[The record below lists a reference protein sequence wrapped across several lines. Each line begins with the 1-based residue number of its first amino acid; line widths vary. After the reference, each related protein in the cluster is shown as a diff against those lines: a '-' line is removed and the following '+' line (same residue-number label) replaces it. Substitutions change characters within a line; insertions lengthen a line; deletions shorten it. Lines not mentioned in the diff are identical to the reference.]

1 MYEYWCDKAFSKRLK
16 DKIISRGTRMYSEAE
31 LSRFG
36 DSEICIA
43 LSKLDERRLDV
54 LIMKLG
60 EKKTLKEIG
69 SEPKIWLQRERHESE
84 PICHQRVWQLEQE
97 AYQFIIA
104 TLLSM
109 PNEAL
114 WEEKPLIATRC
125 TSQVEIAMALKSL
138 TPGVISCLKKNGYVH
153 IDELCSA
160 TPKNLMSING
170 IGWSTIKKIEQ
181 AVLNFK
187 RQNPNY
193 FPYGNALKELNILG
207 KHASKTV
214 NKRSLFA
221 ETEEISDIDI

>member
-1 MYEYWCDKAFSKRLK
+1 MYEYWHDKAFLKRLK
-16 DKIISRGTRMYSEAE
+16 DKIIARGTRMYSEAE

-36 DSEICIA
+36 NSEICYA

-54 LIMKLG
+54 LIMKLV
-60 EKKTLKEIG
+60 EKKTLKKIG
-69 SEPKIWLQRERHESE
+69 SEFNIR
-84 PICHQRVWQLEQE
+84 HQRVWQLEQE

-138 TPGVISCLKKNGYVH
+138 TPGVINCLKKNDYVH
-153 IDELCSA
+153 IDKLCSA

-170 IGWSTIKKIEQ
+170 IGWGTMKKIEQ

-193 FPYGNALKELNILG
+193 FPYDNALKELSILG

-214 NKRSLFA
+214 SECSLFA